1 MKRLVIVFALV
12 VSVGLNAKNLS
23 DEEFYELVNDCL
35 DNDNKVSCQKLVESK
50 LLASVDKC
58 KDTCGN
64 IGMVYYFAE
73 NHQQANLYFKKECDT
88 FNEPT
93 NCYNLGL
100 AYNKGKGIRQD
111 FAKARHYFEKGCK
124 LNDGEACNSLAGLYY
139 EGRGV
144 KQNLSIAK
152 QYAGKACDL
161 GEQRGCNNYKMLNEQ
176 GIQ

>member
-1 MKRLVIVFALV
+1 MKRLVIVLVLV

-23 DEEFYELVNDCL
+23 DEEFNKLADDCL
-35 DNDNKVSCQKLVESK
+35 GNHNKTSCQRLIDSGQ
-50 LLASVDKC
+50 LASVDKC

-100 AYNKGKGIRQD
+100 AYGNGKGVRQD
-111 FAKARHYFEKGCK
+111 FAKARHYLEKGCK
-124 LNDGEACNSLAGLYY
+124 LNYGFACNSLAGLYY

-144 KQNLSIAK
+144 KQNLSVAK

-161 GEQRGCNNYKMLNEQ
+161 GDQMGCDNYKMLNEQ

>member
-1 MKRLVIVFALV
+1 MKRLVIVLV
-12 VSVGLNAKNLS
+12 LVTSVGLNAKNLS
-23 DEEFYELVNDCL
+23 EDEFVKLADDCL
-35 DNDNKVSCQKLVESK
+35 DNHNKTSCQRLIDSGQ
-50 LLASVDKC
+50 LASVDKC

-100 AYNKGKGIRQD
+100 AYGNGKGIRQD

-124 LNDGEACNSLAGLYY
+124 LNYGGACNSLAQLYY

-144 KQNLSIAK
+144 KQNLSVAK

-161 GEQRGCNNYKMLNEQ
+161 GDQMGCNNYKMLNEQ

>member
-1 MKRLVIVFALV
+1 MVLVLV
-12 VSVGLNAKNLS
+12 TSVGLNAKNLS
-23 DEEFYELVNDCL
+23 EDEFVKLADDCL
-35 DNDNKVSCQKLVESK
+35 DNHNKTSCQRLIDSGQ
-50 LLASVDKC
+50 LASVDKC

-100 AYNKGKGIRQD
+100 AYGNGKGIRQD

-124 LNDGEACNSLAGLYY
+124 LNYGGACNSLAQLYY

-144 KQNLSIAK
+144 KQNLSVAK

-161 GEQRGCNNYKMLNEQ
+161 GDQMGCNNYKMLNEQ

>member
-1 MKRLVIVFALV
+1 MKRLVIVLALV

-100 AYNKGKGIRQD
+100 AYNKGKV
-111 FAKARHYFEKGCK
+111 F
-124 LNDGEACNSLAGLYY
+124 
-139 EGRGV
+139 GRILQ
-144 KQNLSIAK
+144 K
-152 QYAGKACDL
+152 
-161 GEQRGCNNYKMLNEQ
+161 Q
-176 GIQ
+176 GIILKKGVI